1 VEKSFSIRRFAYAVG
16 AFVGI
21 LTIATIA
28 FRFIEEEGWVDALY
42 RSVVTTTLTGLDT
55 RPTTTA
61 GKVFSIFVL
70 FTGVAIFLYVA
81 GAIVEMI
88 ARGVLTGA
96 WAERRRRRMIET
108 LHDHYIICGYG
119 RVGRQIAQ
127 EFRSA
132 GVPYVVIDLN
142 PEVLPIAQRNDE
154 LYIDGSGTN
163 DDDLRQAG
171 LERARGLVAAS
182 DSDVDNLY
190 ITLSARAARPD
201 LQIVARASTEDTAT
215 KLVRAGADRIVQ
227 PYTTAGQEMAK
238 LMLKPQVAAF
248 LEIVSTHAGPDL
260 RFEEIVVTG
269 ESGQVG
275 RTIRDLR
282 IRRDT
287 GAVVIS
293 IRRPDGTFETT
304 PSPDHA
310 LVDGDVLIAV
320 GTATELR
327 ALEELFAPSAGSDGG
342 TAAVPRRDGTG
353 TGSAG
358 PGGEAVAG

>member
-1 VEKSFSIRRFAYAVG
+1 MEKTFSIRRFAYAVA
-16 AFVGI
+16 AFIAI
-21 LTIATIA
+21 LTVATVV
-28 FRFIEEEGWVDALY
+28 FRFVEEESWVDSLY

-88 ARGVLTGA
+88 ARGVFTGA

-108 LHDHYIICGYG
+108 IHDHYIICGYG
-119 RVGRQIAQ
+119 RVGRRIAH

-132 GVPYVVIDLN
+132 GVPYVVIDFN
-142 PEVLPIAQRNDE
+142 PDVLPIAQRE
-154 LYIDGSGTN
+154 GETYVEGSGTN
-163 DDDLRQAG
+163 DEDLRRAG

-201 LQIVARASTEDTAT
+201 LQIVARASTEDAAT
-215 KLVRAGADRIVQ
+215 KLDRAGADRIVQ
-227 PYTTAGQEMAK
+227 PYATAGQEMAQ

-260 RFEEIVVTG
+260 RFEEIVVTRA
-269 ESGQVG
+269 SGQVG
-275 RTIRDLR
+275 RTIRELR

-287 GAVVIS
+287 GAVVIT

-310 LVDGDVLIAV
+310 LVEGDVLIAV
-320 GTATELR
+320 GTETELR
-327 ALEELFAPSAGSDGG
+327 ALEELFP
-342 TAAVPRRDGTG
+342 VR
-353 TGSAG
+353 
-358 PGGEAVAG
+358 EAVAD

>member
-1 VEKSFSIRRFAYAVG
+1 MEKSFSGRRFAYAVV
-16 AFVGI
+16 AFIAI
-21 LTIATIA
+21 LATATIV
-28 FRFIEEEGWVDALY
+28 FRFIEEESWVDSLY

-88 ARGVLTGA
+88 ARGVFTGA

-108 LHDHYIICGYG
+108 IHDHYIICGYG
-119 RVGRQIAQ
+119 RVGRRIAH

-132 GVPYVVIDLN
+132 GVPYVVIDFN
-142 PEVLPIAQRNDE
+142 PEVLPIAHRDGDIFVE
-154 LYIDGSGTN
+154 GSGTN
-163 DDDLRQAG
+163 DEDLRQAG

-201 LQIVARASTEDTAT
+201 LQIVARASTEDAAV
-215 KLVRAGADRIVQ
+215 KLSRAGADRIVQ
-227 PYTTAGQEMAK
+227 PYATAGQEMAK

-260 RFEEIVVTG
+260 RFEEIVVTR
-269 ESGQVG
+269 ESGQAG

-287 GAVVIS
+287 GAVVIT

-320 GTATELR
+320 GTESELR
-327 ALEELFAPSAGSDGG
+327 TLEEMFAVR
-342 TAAVPRRDGTG
+342 AAVAD
-353 TGSAG
+353 
-358 PGGEAVAG
+358 

>member
-1 VEKSFSIRRFAYAVG
+1 MDVELTLLVLGSAFHHGDTTVVEKSFNIRRFAYAVA

-21 LTIATIA
+21 LAVATVV
-28 FRFIEEEGWVDALY
+28 FRVVEEESWVDALY

-61 GKVFSIFVL
+61 GKVVSIFVL

-88 ARGVLTGA
+88 ARGIFAGA
-96 WAERRRRRMIET
+96 WVDRRRRRMIEN
-108 LHDHYIICGYG
+108 LHDHFIICGYG
-119 RVGRQIAQ
+119 RVGRRIAQ

-132 GVPYVVIDLN
+132 GVPYVIIDFN
-142 PEVLPIAQRNDE
+142 PEVLRIAQRNGE
-154 LYIDGSGTN
+154 LYLEGSGTN
-163 DDDLRQAG
+163 DDDLRNAG
-171 LERARGLVAAS
+171 LEHARGLVAAS

-190 ITLSARAARPD
+190 ITLSARTACPG

-215 KLVRAGADRIVQ
+215 KLQRAGADRIVQ
-227 PYTTAGQEMAK
+227 PYATAGQEMAK

-269 ESGQVG
+269 ASGRIG
-275 RTIRDLR
+275 KTIRDLR

-310 LVDGDVLIAV
+310 LVEGDVLIAV
-320 GTATELR
+320 GTESELR
-327 ALEELFAPSAGSDGG
+327 ALEELFAPS
-342 TAAVPRRDGTG
+342 
-353 TGSAG
+353 
-358 PGGEAVAG
+358 EAVAR

>member
-1 VEKSFSIRRFAYAVG
+1 MEKTFSVRRFAYAVA
-16 AFVGI
+16 AFVAI
-21 LTIATIA
+21 LTVATVV
-28 FRFIEEEGWVDALY
+28 FRYIEEESWVDAAY

-55 RPTTTA
+55 RPASTA

-88 ARGVLTGA
+88 ARGVFTGA

-108 LHDHYIICGYG
+108 IHDHYIICGYG
-119 RVGRQIAQ
+119 RVGRRIAH

-132 GVPYVVIDLN
+132 GVPYVVIDFN
-142 PEVLPIAQRNDE
+142 ADVIRIAQRDGE
-154 LYIDGSGTN
+154 RYVEGSGTN
-163 DDDLRQAG
+163 DEDLRRAG

-201 LQIVARASTEDTAT
+201 LQIVARASTEDAAT
-215 KLVRAGADRIVQ
+215 KLDRAGADRIVQ
-227 PYTTAGQEMAK
+227 PYATAGQEMAQ

-260 RFEEIVVTG
+260 RFEEIVVTRA
-269 ESGQVG
+269 SGQVG
-275 RTIRDLR
+275 RTIRELR

-287 GAVVIS
+287 GAVVIT
-293 IRRPDGTFETT
+293 IRRSDGTFETT

-310 LVDGDVLIAV
+310 LVEGDVLIAV
-320 GTATELR
+320 GTETELR
-327 ALEELFAPSAGSDGG
+327 ALEELFA
-342 TAAVPRRDGTG
+342 VR
-353 TGSAG
+353 
-358 PGGEAVAG
+358 EAVAD

>member
-1 VEKSFSIRRFAYAVG
+1 MEKTFSVRRFAYAVA
-16 AFVGI
+16 AFVAI
-21 LTIATIA
+21 LTVATVV
-28 FRFIEEEGWVDALY
+28 FRYIEEESWVDAAY

-55 RPTTTA
+55 RPASTA

-88 ARGVLTGA
+88 ARGVFTGA

-108 LHDHYIICGYG
+108 IHDHYIICGYG
-119 RVGRQIAQ
+119 RVGRRIAH

-132 GVPYVVIDLN
+132 GVPYVVIDFN
-142 PEVLPIAQRNDE
+142 PDVIRIAQRDGE
-154 LYIDGSGTN
+154 PYVEGSGTN
-163 DDDLRQAG
+163 DEDLRRAG

-201 LQIVARASTEDTAT
+201 LQIVARASTEDAAT
-215 KLVRAGADRIVQ
+215 KLDRAGADRIVQ
-227 PYTTAGQEMAK
+227 PYATAGQEMAQ

-260 RFEEIVVTG
+260 RFEEIVVTRA
-269 ESGQVG
+269 SGQVG
-275 RTIRDLR
+275 RTIRELR

-287 GAVVIS
+287 GAVVIT
-293 IRRPDGTFETT
+293 IRRSDGTFETT

-310 LVDGDVLIAV
+310 LVEGDVLIAV
-320 GTATELR
+320 GTETELR
-327 ALEELFAPSAGSDGG
+327 ALEELFA
-342 TAAVPRRDGTG
+342 VR
-353 TGSAG
+353 
-358 PGGEAVAG
+358 EAVAD

>member
-1 VEKSFSIRRFAYAVG
+1 MEKSFSVRRFAYAVA

-21 LTIATIA
+21 LAVATVV
-28 FRFIEEEGWVDALY
+28 FRFVEEESWVDSLY

-55 RPTTTA
+55 RPTTVA

-88 ARGVLTGA
+88 ARGVFTGA

-108 LHDHYIICGYG
+108 IQDHYIICGYG
-119 RVGRQIAQ
+119 RVGRRIAH

-132 GVPYVVIDLN
+132 GVPYVVIDFN
-142 PEVLPIAQRNDE
+142 PEVLRIARRDE
-154 LYIDGSGTN
+154 DMYVEGSGTN
-163 DDDLRQAG
+163 DEDLRQAG

-201 LQIVARASTEDTAT
+201 LQIVARASTEDAAT
-215 KLVRAGADRIVQ
+215 KLSRAGADRIVQ
-227 PYTTAGQEMAK
+227 PYATAGQEMAK
-238 LMLKPQVAAF
+238 LMLKPEVAAF
-248 LEIVSTHAGPDL
+248 LEIVSTHAGLDL
-260 RFEEIVVTG
+260 RFEEIVVTR
-269 ESGQVG
+269 ESGQVD

-287 GAVVIS
+287 GAVVIT

-310 LVDGDVLIAV
+310 LVEGDVLIAV
-320 GTATELR
+320 GTQQELR
-327 ALEELFAPSAGSDGG
+327 ALEELFAPQGAL
-342 TAAVPRRDGTG
+342 AR
-353 TGSAG
+353 
-358 PGGEAVAG
+358 

>member
-1 VEKSFSIRRFAYAVG
+1 MEKTFSVRRFAYAVA
-16 AFVGI
+16 AFVAI
-21 LTIATIA
+21 LTVATVV
-28 FRFIEEEGWVDALY
+28 FRYIEEESWVDAAY

-55 RPTTTA
+55 RPASTA

-88 ARGVLTGA
+88 ARGVFTGA

-108 LHDHYIICGYG
+108 IHDHYIICGYG
-119 RVGRQIAQ
+119 RVGRRIAH

-132 GVPYVVIDLN
+132 GVPYVVIDFN
-142 PEVLPIAQRNDE
+142 PAVIRIAQRDGE
-154 LYIDGSGTN
+154 TYVEGSGTN
-163 DDDLRQAG
+163 DEDLRRAG

-201 LQIVARASTEDTAT
+201 LQIVARASTEDAAT
-215 KLVRAGADRIVQ
+215 KLDRAGADRIVQ
-227 PYTTAGQEMAK
+227 PYATAGQEMAQ

-260 RFEEIVVTG
+260 RFEEIVVTRA
-269 ESGQVG
+269 SGQVG
-275 RTIRDLR
+275 RTIRELR

-287 GAVVIS
+287 GAVVIT
-293 IRRPDGTFETT
+293 IRRSDGTFETT

-310 LVDGDVLIAV
+310 LVEGDVLIAV
-320 GTATELR
+320 GTETELR
-327 ALEELFAPSAGSDGG
+327 ALEELFA
-342 TAAVPRRDGTG
+342 VR
-353 TGSAG
+353 
-358 PGGEAVAG
+358 EAVAD

>member
-1 VEKSFSIRRFAYAVG
+1 VEKTFSVRRFAYAVA
-16 AFVGI
+16 AFIGI
-21 LTIATIA
+21 LTVATVV
-28 FRFIEEEGWVDALY
+28 FRYVEEESWVDSLY

-55 RPTTTA
+55 RPDTTA

-88 ARGVLTGA
+88 ARGVFTGA
-96 WAERRRRRMIET
+96 WAERRRRRMMET
-108 LHDHYIICGYG
+108 IHDHYIICGYG
-119 RVGRQIAQ
+119 RVGRRIAH

-132 GVPYVVIDLN
+132 GVPYVVIDFN
-142 PEVLPIAQRNDE
+142 PAVLSIAQRE
-154 LYIDGSGTN
+154 GETYVEGSGTN
-163 DDDLRQAG
+163 DEDLRRAG

-201 LQIVARASTEDTAT
+201 LQIVARASTEDAAT
-215 KLVRAGADRIVQ
+215 KLDRAGAHRIVQ
-227 PYTTAGQEMAK
+227 PYATAGQEMAQ

-260 RFEEIVVTG
+260 RFEEIVVTRA
-269 ESGQVG
+269 SGQVG
-275 RTIRDLR
+275 RTIRELR

-287 GAVVIS
+287 GAVVIT
-293 IRRPDGTFETT
+293 IRRSDGTFETT

-310 LVDGDVLIAV
+310 LVEGDVLIAV
-320 GTATELR
+320 GTETELR
-327 ALEELFAPSAGSDGG
+327 ALEELFA
-342 TAAVPRRDGTG
+342 VR
-353 TGSAG
+353 
-358 PGGEAVAG
+358 EAVAD

>member
-1 VEKSFSIRRFAYAVG
+1 MEKSFSVRRFVYAVA
-16 AFVGI
+16 AFVAI
-21 LTIATIA
+21 LAAATVV
-28 FRFIEEEGWVDALY
+28 FRFVEEESWVDSLY

-88 ARGVLTGA
+88 ARGVFTGA
-96 WAERRRRRMIET
+96 WAERRRKRMIEAI
-108 LHDHYIICGYG
+108 HDHYIICGYG
-119 RVGRQIAQ
+119 RVGRRIAH

-132 GVPYVVIDLN
+132 GVPYVVIDFN
-142 PEVLPIAQRNDE
+142 PEVIPIARRDGDICVE
-154 LYIDGSGTN
+154 GSGTN
-163 DDDLRQAG
+163 DEDLQQAG

-201 LQIVARASTEDTAT
+201 LQIVARASTEDAAT
-215 KLVRAGADRIVQ
+215 KLARAGADRIVQ
-227 PYTTAGQEMAK
+227 PYATAGQEMAK

-287 GAVVIS
+287 GAVVIT
-293 IRRPDGTFETT
+293 IRRRDGTFETT
-304 PSPDHA
+304 PSPDHV
-310 LVDGDVLIAV
+310 LVEGDVLIAV
-320 GTATELR
+320 GTEQELR
-327 ALEELFAPSAGSDGG
+327 ALEELFAPSASSG
-342 TAAVPRRDGTG
+342 ALAR
-353 TGSAG
+353 
-358 PGGEAVAG
+358 

>member
-1 VEKSFSIRRFAYAVG
+1 VEKTFSLRRFAYAVF
-16 AFVGI
+16 AFLAI
-21 LTIATIA
+21 LAIGTVV
-28 FRFIEEEGWVDALY
+28 FRQVEEESWVDAFY
-42 RSVVTTTLTGLDT
+42 RTVVTTTLTGLDN
-55 RPTTTA
+55 RPATTA
-61 GKVFSIFVL
+61 GKIFSIFVL

-81 GAIVEMI
+81 GALVEMI

-96 WAERRRRRMIET
+96 WAQRRRRKMIEN
-108 LHDHYIICGYG
+108 LQDHYIICGYG
-119 RVGRQIAQ
+119 RVGRRIAQ

-142 PEVLPIAQRNDE
+142 PDVIPIAQRHGE
-154 LYIDGSGTN
+154 HYVEGSGTN

-171 LERARGLVAAS
+171 LDRARGLVAAS

-215 KLVRAGADRIVQ
+215 KLIRAGADRIVQ
-227 PYTTAGQEMAK
+227 PYATAGQEMAK

-260 RFEEIVVTG
+260 RFEEIVVTAACG
-269 ESGQVG
+269 RVG

-293 IRRPDGTFETT
+293 IRRSDGSFDTT
-304 PSPDHA
+304 PSPDHE
-310 LVDGDVLIAV
+310 LCEGDVLIAV
-320 GTATELR
+320 GTEEQLR
-327 ALEELFAPSAGSDGG
+327 RLEELFAPS
-342 TAAVPRRDGTG
+342 
-353 TGSAG
+353 
-358 PGGEAVAG
+358 EAVAG

>member
-1 VEKSFSIRRFAYAVG
+1 VEKTPSVRRFAYAVA
-16 AFVGI
+16 AFAGI
-21 LTIATIA
+21 LAVATVV
-28 FRFIEEEGWVDALY
+28 FRYVEEESWVDAAY

-55 RPTTTA
+55 RPDTTA

-88 ARGVLTGA
+88 ARGVFTGA
-96 WAERRRRRMIET
+96 WADRRRRRIMEKIR
-108 LHDHYIICGYG
+108 DHYIICGYG
-119 RVGRQIAQ
+119 RVGRRIAH

-142 PEVLPIAQRNDE
+142 PDVIPIAQRAGE
-154 LYIDGSGTN
+154 TYVEGSGTS
-163 DDDLRQAG
+163 DEDLRQAG

-190 ITLSARAARPD
+190 ITLTARAARPD

-215 KLVRAGADRIVQ
+215 KLSRAGADRIVQ
-227 PYTTAGQEMAK
+227 PYATAGQEMAK

-248 LEIVSTHAGPDL
+248 LEIVSTHTGPDL
-260 RFEEIVVTG
+260 RFEEIVVTR
-269 ESGQVG
+269 ESGRVG

-282 IRRDT
+282 IRRET
-287 GAVVIS
+287 GAVVIT

-310 LVDGDVLIAV
+310 LVEGDVLIAV
-320 GTATELR
+320 GTEEELR
-327 ALEELFAPSAGSDGG
+327 ALEELFAAREP
-342 TAAVPRRDGTG
+342 
-353 TGSAG
+353 
-358 PGGEAVAG
+358 VAD

>member
-1 VEKSFSIRRFAYAVG
+1 VEKSFSVRRFVYAVA
-16 AFVGI
+16 AFIAI
-21 LTIATIA
+21 LVAATVV
-28 FRFIEEEGWVDALY
+28 FRFVEEESWIDSLY

-61 GKVFSIFVL
+61 GKVLSIFVL

-88 ARGVLTGA
+88 ARGVFTGA
-96 WAERRRRRMIET
+96 WAERQRRRMIET
-108 LHDHYIICGYG
+108 IHDHYIICGYG
-119 RVGRQIAQ
+119 RVGRRIAR

-132 GVPYVVIDLN
+132 GVPFVVIDFN
-142 PEVLPIAQRNDE
+142 PEVIAIALRDGDVCVE
-154 LYIDGSGTN
+154 GSGTN
-163 DDDLRQAG
+163 DEDLRQAG

-201 LQIVARASTEDTAT
+201 LQIVARASTEDAAT

-227 PYTTAGQEMAK
+227 PYATAGQEMAK

-260 RFEEIVVTG
+260 RFEEIVVTR
-269 ESGQVG
+269 ESGRVG
-275 RTIRDLR
+275 RTIRDLH

-287 GAVVIS
+287 GAVVIT

-304 PSPDHA
+304 PSPDQA

-320 GTATELR
+320 GTEQELR
-327 ALEELFAPSAGSDGG
+327 ALEELFAPSGS
-342 TAAVPRRDGTG
+342 
-353 TGSAG
+353 
-358 PGGEAVAG
+358 EAVAR